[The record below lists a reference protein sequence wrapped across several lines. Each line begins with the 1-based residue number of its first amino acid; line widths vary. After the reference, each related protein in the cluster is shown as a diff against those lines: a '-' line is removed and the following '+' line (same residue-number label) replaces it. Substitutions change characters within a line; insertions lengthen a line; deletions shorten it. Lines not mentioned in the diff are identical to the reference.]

1 MKYTTKSNV
10 FHKGYKMNY
19 STFKNLQ
26 SYYIEVEK
34 HLFKSNKT
42 FIEFLSSVAIDDEML
57 QEFNVSNYEMIQFIQ
72 DIYSSNTNKVN
83 KNEMIKMINRN
94 GYSVMIYNLTPQQ
107 NYRAH
112 EVTAKK
118 ALSKNT
124 LLNGA
129 CYFEVLG
136 GVFENYSPINN
147 NRVYLLLGE

>member
-1 MKYTTKSNV
+1 
-10 FHKGYKMNY
+10 MNY

-42 FIEFLSSVAIDDEML
+42 FVEFLSSMSIDEEML

-72 DIYSSNTNKVN
+72 DISSSNTSKVN
-83 KNEMIKMINRN
+83 KNEMIKMINRDS
-94 GYSVMIYNLTPQQ
+94 YSVMIYNLTPQQ
-107 NYRAH
+107 NYKAH
-112 EVTAKK
+112 EPIAKK
-118 ALSKNT
+118 ALSKNKW
-124 LLNGA
+124 LNGN

-136 GVFENYSPINN
+136 GIFENYSLLNN